1 MLIGVFLQP
10 GECRRIFKRLYQG
23 VTLEG
28 SNIDGA
34 ARVMFAISWRGIN
47 SQDLFDGLALQK
59 FLQD

>member
-47 SQDLFDGLALQK
+47 PQDLVDRLALQK
-59 FLQD
+59 LLQD